1 MTSPEI
7 GFIICATIFS
17 AALMGMA
24 LNRTLPDHH
33 LDDVAK
39 DVIKLSM
46 AILGTLT
53 AVVIGF
59 LIANANASFS
69 ARRSALVQESANVV
83 RLDDLLRR
91 YGPETSTARQML
103 QTYVS
108 TQAQD
113 MFPTVG
119 IGRLNLNDQVTTQ
132 ILDHV
137 EDQILSLKP
146 ADDRQKWLSAQALQL
161 AATMNQSSWQFSDE
175 NLGTIPLPFLF
186 LLVIWLSVLF
196 ASFGLFAPRNGTVII
211 AFLLCAISVSAG
223 LKIVLDLDTP
233 FGGPVRMSGF
243 PLRMSSDAIRSALDI
258 LGAPSIPNHP

>member
-7 GFIICATIFS
+7 GIIICATIF
-17 AALMGMA
+17 AASLGGMA

-33 LDDVAK
+33 LDNVAQ

-69 ARRSALVQESANVV
+69 ATKSALAQESANVV
-83 RLDDLLRR
+83 QLDDLLRR
-91 YGPETSTARQML
+91 YGPETSAARQML
-103 QTYVS
+103 QIYVT
-108 TQAQD
+108 TQTQD
-113 MFPTVG
+113 MFPTSRT
-119 IGRLNLNDQVTTQ
+119 GRLNLNDQMPTQ
-132 ILDHV
+132 ILDHI

-146 ADDRQKWLSAQALQL
+146 ADDRQKWLSARALQL
-161 AATMNQSSWQFSDE
+161 AATINEASWQFSNE
-175 NLGTIPLPFLF
+175 NLSTIPLPFLF

-243 PLRMSSDAIRSALDI
+243 PLHISSSAARNALDI
-258 LGAPSIPNHP
+258 LGAPNHP